1 MVNQTQINCE
11 ELINMWRM
19 ASQHLKANIDA
30 VNSLNVFPVPDGDTG
45 TNMYLTLQSAVGQI
59 HQNDCHLGQVAL
71 RIAKGSLMGARGNSG
86 VILSQILRGIGDEM
100 STREYIDGVDL
111 ARALQKG
118 VETAYKAV
126 MRPVEGTIL
135 TVCKDAAHQ
144 AETSA
149 AETEDIIQIMREII
163 EAAKRSLQNTP
174 NLLPV
179 LKKAGVVDAG
189 GKGLLVI
196 LEGWYAALTGEAI
209 PEVDLSAEPIAQDSA
224 EEKDTHQEYGY
235 CTEFIIKADEQ
246 HVPALI
252 TKYEQMGDSLVIVGA
267 DDIIKV
273 HIHSLHPGK
282 ILEKALKYGPLIRI
296 KIENMQEQHTH
307 LIEQVEEVPMKD
319 IGLIAVSVGE
329 GMSEIFTS
337 MGAHKIILGGQTM
350 NPSIEDLVKAIES
363 LHAKHVIILPN
374 NSNIILTA
382 QQCAELVEAEV
393 HVIPSKTMPQG
404 LSAMMAFEDNL
415 AKIDQVVAT
424 MTDHL
429 SYVTSGQVTFATRD
443 FDAECGAIV
452 EGDIIG
458 IVDGDIITIGKNYQE
473 VILDLVGKMVDEDSE
488 VITVYVGQDVAAA
501 SIPEL
506 EAQLAEQFEEC
517 DVEIHQ
523 GDQPLYYY
531 IVSVE

>member
-1 MVNQTQINCE
+1 MVNQTQISCE
-11 ELINMWRM
+11 ELIIMWRM
-19 ASQHLKANIDA
+19 ANQHLKMNIDA

-59 HQNDCHLGQVAL
+59 HQDDHHLGHVAA
-71 RIAKGSLMGARGNSG
+71 RVAKGSLMGARGNSG

-100 STREYIDGVDL
+100 SSLEYVDGVDL

-135 TVCKDAAHQ
+135 TVCKDAARQ

-149 AETEDIIQIMREII
+149 AETENIVEIMQEII
-163 EAAKRSLQNTP
+163 SAAKRSLQNTP

-196 LEGWYAALTGEAI
+196 LEGWYLALTGAEL
-209 PEVDLSAEPIAQDSA
+209 PEEVSIEEPLTQNLTAQSDA
-224 EEKDTHQEYGY
+224 QQEYGY

-282 ILEKALKYGPLIRI
+282 ILEKALQYGSLTRI

-307 LIEQVEEVPMKD
+307 ILEQAEKAQMKD
-319 IGLIAVSVGE
+319 IGVIAVSVGE
-329 GMSEIFTS
+329 GMSEIFLS
-337 MGAHKIILGGQTM
+337 MGAHKIIQGGQTM
-350 NPSIEDLVKAIES
+350 NPSIEDIVKAIES

-382 QQCAELVEAEV
+382 QQCSDLVEAEV

-404 LSAMMAFEDNL
+404 LSAMMAFEDSVE
-415 AKIDQVVAT
+415 KIDEVVAG

-443 FDAECGAIV
+443 FEAECGNIV

-458 IVDGDIITIGKNYQE
+458 IVDGEIVTIGKAYQQ
-473 VILDLVGKMVDEDSE
+473 VVLDLVDKMVDEDSE
-488 VITVYVGQDVAAA
+488 VITVYVGQDVAAD
-501 SIPEL
+501 SITEL
-506 EAQLAEQFEEC
+506 EEQLVDNFDQC
-517 DVEIHQ
+517 DIEVHQ